1 MLTLNSKLVGQP
13 AHRETNLWYD
23 HPYFYDLGFQDTA
36 EQETNFLK
44 SLIERFGRSD
54 TRSILEAGCG
64 TGRLVVRLAELSFDV
79 AGFDLNRPALTFLRQ
94 RLAERGLQAQI
105 FEADMSS
112 FRVPR
117 KFDMVVHPLN
127 TFRHLLTEE
136 AALGHLQCVANSLKQ
151 GGLFVLCLHVM
162 PHDADGQCIERWRA
176 DDGTTRVSY
185 TLRVLSWNR
194 RSRIERLRISML
206 IRDSAKSERRLRSEM
221 ELRTYSLAQLK
232 KLLAKVPELRLVES
246 YDFWYEID
254 EPIPLS
260 PDVSD
265 IVLVMQKVKA
275 AKPVVSA

>member
-1 MLTLNSKLVGQP
+1 MTLDSKLVGQP
-13 AHRETNLWYD
+13 ANHDTDLWYD

-36 EQETNFLK
+36 EQETCFLK
-44 SLIERFGRSD
+44 SVIERHGRSD
-54 TRSILEAGCG
+54 TRRVLEAGCG
-64 TGRLVVRLAELSFDV
+64 TGRLVVRLAELGYEV
-79 AGFDLNRPALTFLRQ
+79 AGFDLNRSALAFLRQ
-94 RLAERGLQAQI
+94 RLVERGLQADI

-117 KFDMVVHPLN
+117 KFDMLLNPLN

-136 AALGHLQCVANSLKQ
+136 AALGHLQCVAASLKQ
-151 GGLFVLCLHVM
+151 GGLFVLSLHVM
-162 PHDADGQCIERWRA
+162 PHDADGDCIERWKA

-206 IRDSAKSERRLRSEM
+206 IRDSAQSERRLRSEM

-232 KLLAKVPELRLVES
+232 KLLAKVPELRLIES

-275 AKPVVSA
+275 T